1 MHSNS
6 TPAEPEALGATKGQ
20 FLYQPAPWVL
30 YAVLISIYLVLRF
43 ILAQEWPTR
52 FELQL
57 DLFSAAVGTAILAV
71 SGATAYM
78 AKRAASS
85 ERLRAARHW
94 LLLTLLLGIGFAIF
108 QVREF
113 RHRWQ
118 DNLIPAPISNSL
130 HDRADLYYLS
140 AVNQRLIQL
149 ATEIN
154 TDKVHQ
160 NRLIQQLQN
169 LPDELRSR
177 RSRLEAELENLQ
189 TEEPQRIERLAIIN
203 RLLVSEAKWT
213 SSVVATSDDI
223 KTQRMAIASLAYDVH
238 PHRAFAASRQQ
249 FRQLESQQL
258 TEQQIAAKKNL
269 LAAESS
275 VNENSEPI
283 KALLKSVAEVKAEQ
297 RELEAQLKSHQRE
310 LLIDEELADA
320 ESKEGNPKRVAL
332 EQQLAEV
339 NERLNERNAKLTKAA
354 NLVTQAEDSVSR
366 LSQELKS
373 NVDRQ
378 TMIAELDGYEAG
390 LNQQYD
396 WLRLPVCIPSGKT
409 WAWTYFALMIAHAS
423 HLVYAALAGWVL
435 VIASMLVPSRLL
447 KTTQVARNW
456 HSMVVVWII
465 IFVLVYLI

>member
-223 KTQRMAIASLAYDVH
+223 KTQRMAIASLA
-238 PHRAFAASRQQ
+238 
-249 FRQLESQQL
+249 
-258 TEQQIAAKKNL
+258 
-269 LAAESS
+269 
-275 VNENSEPI
+275 
-283 KALLKSVAEVKAEQ
+283 
-297 RELEAQLKSHQRE
+297 
-310 LLIDEELADA
+310 
-320 ESKEGNPKRVAL
+320 
-332 EQQLAEV
+332 
-339 NERLNERNAKLTKAA
+339 
-354 NLVTQAEDSVSR
+354 
-366 LSQELKS
+366 
-373 NVDRQ
+373 
-378 TMIAELDGYEAG
+378 
-390 LNQQYD
+390 
-396 WLRLPVCIPSGKT
+396 
-409 WAWTYFALMIAHAS
+409 
-423 HLVYAALAGWVL
+423 
-435 VIASMLVPSRLL
+435 
-447 KTTQVARNW
+447 
-456 HSMVVVWII
+456 
-465 IFVLVYLI
+465 